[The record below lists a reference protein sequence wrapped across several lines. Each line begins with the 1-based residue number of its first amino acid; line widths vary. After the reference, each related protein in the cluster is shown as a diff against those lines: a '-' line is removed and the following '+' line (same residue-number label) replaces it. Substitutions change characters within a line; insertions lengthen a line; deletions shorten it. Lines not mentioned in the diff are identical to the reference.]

1 MRKLWTWFA
10 VLGVPVLLVIT
21 VPLPYA
27 TEAADATLCDA
38 NPKVANLNFVLKDG
52 AGHDFNLAS
61 QKGRVILLDFWAT
74 WCPPC
79 KVEIPWFVEFQS
91 KYGPRGFA
99 AIGVSVDDPLAKL
112 KPFSDQYKMNYPVLL
127 GDGRDDMKGPK
138 AFDAGYVLPKTFVIG
153 RDGRI
158 CKAHLGLSS
167 KDTFEQEIKALL

>member
-1 MRKLWTWFA
+1 
-10 VLGVPVLLVIT
+10 LLVFAC
-21 VPLPYA
+21 LA
-27 TEAADATLCDA
+27 TSAFVACQNRSAAVGTAAPDFTLEDSNGVSIKLSA
-38 NPKVANLNFVLKDG
+38 YKGKVV
-52 AGHDFNLAS
+52 
-61 QKGRVILLDFWAT
+61 LLDFWAT

-91 KYGPRGFA
+91 RYGPRGFA

-127 GDGRDDMKGPK
+127 GDGRDDLKGPK